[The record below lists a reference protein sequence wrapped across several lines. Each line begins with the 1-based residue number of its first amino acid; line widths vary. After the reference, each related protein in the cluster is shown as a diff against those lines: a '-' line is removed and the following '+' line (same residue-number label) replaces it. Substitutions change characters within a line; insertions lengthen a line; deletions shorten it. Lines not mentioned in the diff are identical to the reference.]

1 VAARGLRVPGHI
13 AEVIRGLH
21 PETRRKIRGT
31 LTAVLADPTI
41 GDPLRDRL
49 TGFRRVRIGRWRVVY
64 RERPLAI
71 EVFAVG
77 PRATVYSELL
87 ARLDPPMSALV
98 AKGKVRPP
106 RGSGPLPRPL
116 DLPSRMTSEEA
127 IDVLRDE

>member
-1 VAARGLRVPGHI
+1 MAARRLRVPGHI
-13 AEVIRGLH
+13 AEVAHGLH

-49 TGFRRVRIGRWRVVY
+49 TGFCRVRIGRWRVVY
-64 RERPLAI
+64 RERPGAI

-87 ARLDPPMSALV
+87 ARLDPD
-98 AKGKVRPP
+98 GQ
-106 RGSGPLPRPL
+106 
-116 DLPSRMTSEEA
+116 
-127 IDVLRDE
+127 